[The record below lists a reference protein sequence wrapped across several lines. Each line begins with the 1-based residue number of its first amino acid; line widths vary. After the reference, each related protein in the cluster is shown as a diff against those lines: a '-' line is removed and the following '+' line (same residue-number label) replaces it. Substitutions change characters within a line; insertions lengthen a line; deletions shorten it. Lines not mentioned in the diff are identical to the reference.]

1 MGVERCSGK
10 DKALRVFT
18 QNKLCLFQHV
28 WNGTF
33 CCLRACLS
41 SLVQGVST
49 SEVHYMNKFE
59 KKGGGS
65 SLQLSAEHMLRL
77 LLLFCSILN
86 VL

>member
-59 KKGGGS
+59 KKKEDHHCN
-65 SLQLSAEHMLRL
+65 LV
-77 LLLFCSILN
+77 LN
-86 VL
+86 ICCVCCCFFVAY